1 MTAPPALR
9 PAHRALICLVLAALL
24 LAQALGMVHR
34 VLHGAHAAPVQA
46 LVLPHAER
54 QHAQLLAAL
63 FDGHEEGQVE
73 CRLFDQISHAD
84 LAAADLPVFEATL
97 TWRPARRAWALARG
111 RSASGLPGARPS
123 RTGLTTLPR

>member
-46 LVLPHAER
+46 LALPHAER
-54 QHAQLLAAL
+54 QQAQLLAAL
-63 FDGHEEGQVE
+63 FDGHEEGQAD

-97 TWRPARRAWALARG
+97 PHGVRPVAHGHWHAAARPAGFQARG
-111 RSASGLPGARPS
+111 PPARA
-123 RTGLTTLPR
+123 